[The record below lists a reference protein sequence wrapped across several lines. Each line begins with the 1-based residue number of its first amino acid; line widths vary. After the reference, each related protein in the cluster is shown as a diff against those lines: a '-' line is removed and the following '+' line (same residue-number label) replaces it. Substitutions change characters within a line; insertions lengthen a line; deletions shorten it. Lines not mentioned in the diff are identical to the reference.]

1 MSDQSGFLLHECV
14 VAYLNDIFIGSV
26 PLAKT
31 GYHLVNVDLLP
42 MYVYCI

>member
-1 MSDQSGFLLHECV
+1 MSDQSGFLLQGCFI
-14 VAYLNDIFIGSV
+14 AYLNDIVIGSV

-42 MYVYCI
+42 IYVYCI